1 MTPWFRIMKRYRSPA
16 VRVLL
21 LNPSVLTVDPYQVY
35 AYADVV
41 PYGLFQIA
49 TLLHDQGHQVRVID
63 MMRYLEG
70 DYASVISAHN
80 RFASKPCGDV
90 ETDGVSKDV
99 YLYGHGLQWI
109 RFTAEEAIRVCHGRP
124 NGA

>member
-1 MTPWFRIMKRYRSPA
+1 MGRYRSLA
-16 VRVLL
+16 LRYLL

-63 MMRYLEG
+63 MMGYLEG
-70 DYASVISAHN
+70 DYASVFSAHR
-80 RFASKPCGDV
+80 RFATKP
-90 ETDGVSKDV
+90 
-99 YLYGHGLQWI
+99 
-109 RFTAEEAIRVCHGRP
+109 
-124 NGA
+124 